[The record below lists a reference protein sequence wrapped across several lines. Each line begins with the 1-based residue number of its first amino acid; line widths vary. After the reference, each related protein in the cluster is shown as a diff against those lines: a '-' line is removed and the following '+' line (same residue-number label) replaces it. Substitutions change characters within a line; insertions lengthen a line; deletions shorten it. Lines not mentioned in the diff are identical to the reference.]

1 MDPCLIVY
9 RESISYFSQSNALI
23 YVNCEIYFVLR
34 CLVHWIKRA
43 NYVKRLQC
51 YLIWVSVYFQRSK
64 ILWIGSVIVWLKWLF
79 FVLVASPTAW
89 RIILAFHRRLWREF
103 LNEESGNTPLL
114 YRIQGCYDQT
124 GDPTLFHWEHRK
136 SSPEYCFR
144 SLLWLLQEWQWSENQ
159 FIVTYTP
166 FIHLKN
172 IYEGMGLKLVS

>member
-1 MDPCLIVY
+1 MSKDYNIFLY
-9 RESISYFSQSNALI
+9 
-23 YVNCEIYFVLR
+23 
-34 CLVHWIKRA
+34 
-43 NYVKRLQC
+43 
-51 YLIWVSVYFQRSK
+51 IWVSVYFQRRK
-64 ILWIGSVIVWLKWLF
+64 ILWNGSVIVWLKWLF

-144 SLLWLLQEWQWSENQ
+144 SLLWLLREWQWSENQ
-159 FIVTYTP
+159 FIGTFELGYYSRVPNTTVGLNKSVGAN
-166 FIHLKN
+166 FSWIFLKINKKVVLNKN
-172 IYEGMGLKLVS
+172 IGGITLF